1 MTQSIILTHFFLWKG
16 LREKFVKKVWVLAP
30 TTLKSMGAEAPTA
43 PILTGA
49 LIIVNQILKIFIHF
63 LTRPKLS

>member
-1 MTQSIILTHFFLWKG
+1 MKSCQ
-16 LREKFVKKVWVLAP
+16 KVWVLAP

-49 LIIVNQILKIFIHF
+49 LKTFYGFAAFRFPF
-63 LTRPKLS
+63 LFFTGSLSKKETS